1 MRRLAEDITV
11 NDWLDKHLELLSGR
25 KIRIID
31 TATGKSAGDNL
42 MLYINKKVLSTKV
55 TSRFLFIFV

>member
-11 NDWLDKHLELLSGR
+11 NDWLDKHLKLLKGR
-25 KIRIID
+25 KVRIID
-31 TATGKSAGDNL
+31 TATGRSAGDTI